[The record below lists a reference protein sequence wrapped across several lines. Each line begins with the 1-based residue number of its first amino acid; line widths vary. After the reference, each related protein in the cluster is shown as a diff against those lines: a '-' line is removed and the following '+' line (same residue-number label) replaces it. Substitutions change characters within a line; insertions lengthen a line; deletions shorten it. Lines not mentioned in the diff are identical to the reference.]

1 MRKLIMI
8 SALAAA
14 AALAE
19 EGFVPAQPIH
29 IEPLGEIEVAPGAV
43 FTDTVI
49 LKLTVDAEGRVE
61 NAEIWS
67 SSGDEAM
74 DAAALASA
82 RKCLFIP
89 ATQDGEPTESYY
101 QIYYRLSAYRTREYV
116 SAEEKGGT
124 AEKAPTPK
132 EGDGGRD

>member
-8 SALAAA
+8 SSLAAA
-14 AALAE
+14 AVAE

-29 IEPLGEIEVAPGAV
+29 IEPLAGVEVAPGAV
-43 FTDTVI
+43 FADTVI
-49 LKLTVDAEGRVE
+49 LKLTLDAEGRVE
-61 NAEIWS
+61 DAEIWS
-67 SSGDEAM
+67 SSGNEAM

-82 RKCLFIP
+82 LKCLFKP
-89 ATQDGEPTESYY
+89 ATQDGEPIESYH

-116 SAEEKGGT
+116 SAEEKAGT

>member
-14 AALAE
+14 AVAE

-29 IEPLGEIEVAPGAV
+29 IEPLAGVEVTPGAV
-43 FTDTVI
+43 FADTVI
-49 LKLTVDAEGRVE
+49 LKLTLDAEGRVE
-61 NAEIWS
+61 DVEIWS
-67 SSGDEAM
+67 SSGNEAL
-74 DAAALASA
+74 DAAALTSA
-82 RKCLFIP
+82 RKCLFKP
-89 ATQDGEPTESYY
+89 AAQDGEPTESYY

-116 SAEEKGGT
+116 SAEEKAGT